1 MTIDSKTKTPSDQAT
16 DWLILI
22 RENPE
27 DPSLR
32 SAFEAWLLEAPE
44 HRREWEETC
53 EMWQALGQMPS
64 SALEAL
70 PHPAGAPP
78 MRRFSLTSR
87 LVGAAVFTGTA
98 LCLLLLAGPSLL
110 IRLQA
115 DFVTDTAQ
123 SRSITLE
130 DGSSVV
136 LAADSAMALAFSGD
150 RRGVILLKG
159 EAFFDVAPEKTRP
172 FTVEGGG
179 LKVEVLGTAF
189 DVRVGGDETAIA
201 LARGA
206 VKTSPDRA
214 GAAEHVLAPGGM
226 LTLDHTSGGITVSA
240 VAIAD
245 IGSWRQ
251 GRLHV
256 VNQTIGSVIEQIQ
269 RYHPALISIPDRS
282 LANRRVSGI
291 YDLNSPDQALGALV
305 DPYGGKVRKIS
316 DYVRVISRL

>member
-1 MTIDSKTKTPSDQAT
+1 MTIDSKTRTLSDQTT

-22 RENPE
+22 RENPN

-44 HRREWEETC
+44 HRREWQKTC
-53 EMWQALGQMPS
+53 EMWQALGQMPPS
-64 SALEAL
+64 VREAL
-70 PHPAGAPP
+70 PLAADAPP
-78 MRRFSLTSR
+78 MRRFSLASR
-87 LVGAAVFTGTA
+87 LVGAAIFTGTA
-98 LCLLLLAGPSLL
+98 LCLLLLVGPFLL
-110 IRLQA
+110 IALQA
-115 DFVTDTAQ
+115 DYVTDTAQ

-159 EAFFDVAPEKTRP
+159 EAFFDITPEKTRP

-179 LKVEVLGTAF
+179 LKIEVLGTAF
-189 DVRVGGDETAIA
+189 DVRVGRDETAVA
-201 LARGA
+201 LAQGA
-206 VKTSPDRA
+206 VKVSPDRV

-226 LTLDHTSGGITVSA
+226 LTLDHSNGGVTASTVS
-240 VAIAD
+240 IAD

-251 GRLHV
+251 GRLYV
-256 VNQTIGSVIEQIQ
+256 VDQTIGSVIEQIQ
-269 RYHPALISIPDRS
+269 RYHPALISVPDRS

-291 YDLNSPDQALGALV
+291 YDLSSPDQALGALV
-305 DPYGGKVRKIS
+305 DPYGGKVRKIA